1 MIGILKQVKACAS
14 LILIYFKP
22 VHAESW
28 NEIQRTIRNRF
39 PDVRRI
45 SAGEFSAWLDDAGRV
60 APVLIDARKE
70 EEFDVSHLPNAR
82 HARTVK
88 AVRAVVP
95 SENQPIV
102 VYCAMGYRSSSLA
115 RKLRK
120 AGFTNVA
127 NLEGS
132 LFGWANEGR
141 PLHRGTASANPT
153 KVHPYNGKWGKLLN
167 SELRDE

>member
-1 MIGILKQVKACAS
+1 MSGIWKQVKAWAS
-14 LILIYFKP
+14 LIRIYFKP

-45 SAGEFSAWLDDAGRV
+45 SAGELSAWLEDAGRV
-60 APVLIDARKE
+60 APVLIDARHE
-70 EEFDVSHLPNAR
+70 EEFQVSHLPKAR

-95 SENQPIV
+95 SETQPIV
-102 VYCAMGYRSSSLA
+102 VYCSMGYRSSSLA

-132 LFGWANEGR
+132 LFGWANEGK
-141 PLHRGTASANPT
+141 PLHQGVEQVSAAR
-153 KVHPYNGKWGKLLN
+153 VHPYNGKWGKLLN